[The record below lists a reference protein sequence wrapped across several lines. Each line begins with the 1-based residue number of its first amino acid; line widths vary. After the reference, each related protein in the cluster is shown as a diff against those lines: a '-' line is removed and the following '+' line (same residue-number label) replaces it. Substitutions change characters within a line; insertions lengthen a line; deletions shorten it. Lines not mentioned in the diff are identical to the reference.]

1 MYKVN
6 AFWIKSL
13 SSQRTLNS
21 FCPQLKMTPTWP
33 VFFKKKFSER
43 DSYSH
48 KWVILTRCYLL
59 LFLPS
64 KWKTVGIQAF
74 ARKREKTL
82 SILCVIT
89 EELLLVFFFST
100 FPFFLPPP
108 SSCCLFL
115 FFAICR
121 SCCKRNQAAARL
133 MMGKKW
139 TIFSTSTTAL
149 IRRWPTNHCWNERPT
164 IIYTSISIY
173 TTLLLYKRRKRM
185 MAFKQN
191 EIGICQGHTQGHHT

>member
-1 MYKVN
+1 MLFESR
-6 AFWIKSL
+6 AFH
-13 SSQRTLNS
+13 
-21 FCPQLKMTPTWP
+21 LKERWTHFVPNWRWHP
-33 VFFKKKFSER
+33 HGLFFSKKKFSER

-48 KWVILTRCYLL
+48 KWVILNRCYLL

-121 SCCKRNQAAARL
+121 SRCKINQAAARL

-149 IRRWPTNHCWNERPT
+149 IRWWPTNHCWNERQT
-164 IIYTSISIY
+164 IIYTSISI
-173 TTLLLYKRRKRM
+173 
-185 MAFKQN
+185 
-191 EIGICQGHTQGHHT
+191 